1 MHSYRNFVSIKK
13 RALAWPLSYPTTHM
27 LWKHSL
33 SSGLCP
39 YSLLSSDWVCF
50 LFNLKIFRENT
61 LISSKRNKHRQRSE
75 GCIPWKLSIV
85 EQSARQLAQTRECRS
100 HPHQHWGL
108 GITFPH
114 SHISQQSKTL
124 CTEDPFPQLWGKGFV
139 CAFECYIWIFVNKSI
154 VFPMGITFLNS
165 HYFLPC
171 TLFMETRLLQKK
183 DPPIPL
189 L

>member
-50 LFNLKIFRENT
+50 LLNLKIFRENT

-85 EQSARQLAQTRECRS
+85 EQSARQLAQTKECRS

-108 GITFPH
+108 GIT
-114 SHISQQSKTL
+114 S
-124 CTEDPFPQLWGKGFV
+124 
-139 CAFECYIWIFVNKSI
+139 
-154 VFPMGITFLNS
+154 
-165 HYFLPC
+165 
-171 TLFMETRLLQKK
+171 
-183 DPPIPL
+183 PIPTFPSKARL
-189 L
+189 CALKTPSHSSEERALYVHLNVIFEYLWTKA